1 MLLKNCKT
9 DGIPMRPILQMLMQ
23 VYDKLVKC
31 DELLPV
37 AANEVRNC

>member
-1 MLLKNCKT
+1 MLLKHCRRDRFLMQST
-9 DGIPMRPILQMLMQ
+9 LQMLMQ

-37 AANEVRNC
+37 AANEVCNC

>member
-1 MLLKNCKT
+1 MLLKHCRR
-9 DGIPMRPILQMLMQ
+9 GGFLMRSTLQMLMQ

>member
-1 MLLKNCKT
+1 MLLKTCRN
-9 DGIPMRPILQMLMQ
+9 DEISMRSILQMLMQ

-37 AANEVRNC
+37 AANEVRG